1 MRIGPTAPAAA
12 GELPEPQRSAEEARR
27 AADEVLAD
35 AAFDR
40 PAPGLAEQARD
51 WFFERIDEAIGAV
64 VASGGGGLVGWAVV
78 AALVVVALLLVVR
91 FTRGVQ
97 REPGAVVATPGG
109 PARPATDWLAEADRL
124 ERAGDWRGGLR
135 SRHRALVASL
145 AARGLLDEVPGRTTG
160 EYRVEV
166 ARRVPDVAPDFDGAT
181 SLFELAWY
189 GGRPVGADDAGRFAD
204 LSERVLVGSGRS

>member
-1 MRIGPTAPAAA
+1 VRIGPTLTAAA

-27 AADEVLAD
+27 AADQVLAD
-35 AAFDR
+35 AVFDR
-40 PAPGLAEQARD
+40 PAPGLLERARD
-51 WFFERIDEAIGAV
+51 WFFERIDEAIQAV

-78 AALVVVALLLVVR
+78 AVLVVVALLLVVR

-97 REPGAVVATPGG
+97 REPGAVVATAGG
-109 PARPATDWLAEADRL
+109 PARPATDWLAEAVRL
-124 ERAGDWRGGLR
+124 ESAGDWRGGLR

-166 ARRVPDVAPDFDGAT
+166 ARRVPAVASDFDGAT

-189 GGRPVGADDAGRFAD
+189 GGRPVDADDAGRFAD
-204 LSERVLVGSGRS
+204 LSERVLVGSGRP